1 LADKAQGDQQYK
13 DIDNAIDYDSE
24 VGTLIKQL
32 ETYYDR
38 VLSRPTED
46 PEGDSAPESGEE
58 FGGGHDGGNG
68 DVSLPRGVE
77 DFLNQMG
84 ERFENSSEGGGEPPE
99 DVADVDEDSEHEPG
113 STEDK

>member
-1 LADKAQGDQQYK
+1 MELADKVQGDQQYK

-38 VLSRPTED
+38 VLSRPTEN
-46 PEGDSAPESGEE
+46 PKGDSVPESGPGLVSE
-58 FGGGHDGGNG
+58 NG
-68 DVSLPRGVE
+68 DISLPRGVE